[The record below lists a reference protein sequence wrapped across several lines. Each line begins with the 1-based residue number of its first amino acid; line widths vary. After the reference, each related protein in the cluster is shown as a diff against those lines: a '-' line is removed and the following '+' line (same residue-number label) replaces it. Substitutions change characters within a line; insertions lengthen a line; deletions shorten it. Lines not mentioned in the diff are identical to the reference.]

1 MKVRRRA
8 CLSLAASGCIAGL
21 LAVVP
26 FGSVAQSQARTIR
39 VVVPF
44 PPGGVADALVRL
56 LNDRISQAHG
66 VTLVTENRPG
76 AATAIGTEAVARAAP
91 DGNTLL
97 LHANSFVFGPHL
109 RKLNY
114 DARTSFEP
122 ICYLVRLPPVIS
134 VASASPYRTLAELL
148 DAARAKP
155 GGLTVAGTGPAT
167 SFHIAV
173 EMLKRAAQV
182 DLTFVPFPGSPPAI
196 NAVLGG
202 HVTATITNYG
212 DVVEQ
217 LRSGKVRGLATASV
231 KRIESLPDVPT
242 IAEAGFKDFDMDTW
256 FGLAAPA
263 KTPKEIV
270 ARTADWF
277 AGALRSPEIK
287 PKLALFEA
295 YPVAWCGN
303 DYVNFIKQQYDE
315 LGRVIR
321 DSNIRPE

>member
-1 MKVRRRA
+1 M
-8 CLSLAASGCIAGL
+8 SLAASGAAAAL
-21 LAVVP
+21 LAAVP
-26 FGSVAQSQARTIR
+26 FGSIARSQTRTIR
-39 VVVPF
+39 VIVPF

-56 LNDRISQAHG
+56 LNDHINQAHG

-109 RKLNY
+109 RKLSY
-114 DARTSFEP
+114 DPRTSFEP
-122 ICYLVRLPPVIS
+122 ICYLVRQPPVIA
-134 VASASPYRTLAELL
+134 VASTSPYRTLAELL
-148 DAARAKP
+148 NAARAKP
-155 GGLTVAGTGPAT
+155 AELTVAGTGPAT
-167 SFHIAV
+167 SFHILV
-173 EMLKRAAQV
+173 EMLKRSAQV
-182 DLTFVPFPGSPPAI
+182 NLTFVPFPGSPPAI
-196 NAVLGG
+196 NALLGG
-202 HVTATITNYG
+202 HVTAAITNYG
-212 DVVEQ
+212 EVVEQ
-217 LRSGKVRGLATASV
+217 LKAGKVRVLATASV

-277 AGALRSPEIK
+277 AGALRSPDLK
-287 PKLALFEA
+287 PKLARFEV
-295 YPVAWCGN
+295 YPVAWCGD